1 MKKHF
6 LSIAIAFLFIGL
18 LSCSKSDT
26 PAPANPNV
34 TFLATI
40 NGASEVPANA
50 STATGTAT
58 AVFNKDTK
66 ILTLTVN
73 FSGVTA
79 TNAHIHKEVVGV
91 SGGVVFPIPSPFT
104 SPLSL
109 TTIAL
114 TTTQEA
120 DLNANLYYVNLH
132 SAAFPAGEI
141 RGQLIKQ

>member
-1 MKKHF
+1 MQLLTISF
-6 LSIAIAFLFIGL
+6 LSFSI
-18 LSCSKSDT
+18 LSCSEKDD
-26 PAPANPNV
+26 PAPPNPNV

-50 STATGTAT
+50 STATGNAT
-58 AVFNKDTK
+58 VNFNKDTK

-73 FSGVTA
+73 YTGLTV
-79 TNAHIHKEVVGV
+79 TNAHIHKAAIGV
-91 SGGVVFPIPSPFT
+91 SGGVIFPIIAPYS

-109 TTIAL
+109 TTVAL
-114 TTTQEA
+114 TADQET

-132 SAAFPAGEI
+132 TAAYPGGEI

>member
-1 MKKHF
+1 MKKILF
-6 LSIAIAFLFIGL
+6 LITMLSFSII
-18 LSCSKSDT
+18 SCSKDDD
-26 PAPANPNV
+26 PAPPNPNV

-50 STATGTAT
+50 SAATGNATAT
-58 AVFNKDTK
+58 FNKDTK

-73 FSGVTA
+73 YTGLTV
-79 TNAHIHKEVVGV
+79 TNAHIHKAVVGV
-91 SGGVVFPIPSPFT
+91 SGGVIFPIAAPYA

-114 TTTQEA
+114 TADQET

-132 SAAFPAGEI
+132 SAAFPGGEI